1 MGRNIYKCAYPKCKY
16 GGEVNKNEAVKVSNR
31 YYHKECLA
39 EKNAKLEIIDVW
51 VAKVDPHPIFN
62 LLRKTIDNLVDKEG
76 NDAEYLLFALRYSID
91 HGWKISHPAGLRY
104 VAKNKDAENEWNKR
118 KEYEITRDIKENLR
132 NISDLDSNESWS
144 LPELSETIK
153 TNKKNVSKILGV

>member
-16 GGEVNKNEAVKVSNR
+16 GGEVNKDEAVKVSNR

-62 LLRKTIDNLVDKEG
+62 LLRKTIDILVDKEG
-76 NDAEYLLFALRYSID
+76 NDAEYLLFALKYCLNN
-91 HGWKISHPAGLRY
+91 GWNISYPAALKYVVKDISAKKEWEKIQGIQTQ
-104 VAKNKDAENEWNKR
+104 KKMQK
-118 KEYEITRDIKENLR
+118 EITIQGEDDYSATPIIN
-132 NISDLDSNESWS
+132 
-144 LPELSETIK
+144 
-153 TNKKNVSKILGV
+153 TNKPKGFGSILGR